1 MLLELKSAL
10 LSRRE
15 VLVALTESS
24 EGRMLDEAMIL
35 LQELSDV
42 PELWVSRLERTNKM
56 LDSLT
61 STFLERVSFEVALTS
76 ERSNTVQKKFNA
88 VGTIMLPLL
97 VTQGLFT
104 MNVKVPGGDVNNLDW
119 FFAVV
124 TVSAAVFIMAFAI
137 FRRFDWL

>member
-1 MLLELKSAL
+1 
-10 LSRRE
+10 
-15 VLVALTESS
+15 
-24 EGRMLDEAMIL
+24 
-35 LQELSDV
+35 
-42 PELWVSRLERTNKM
+42 M

-104 MNVKVPGGDVNNLDW
+104 MNVKVLVPLPARRIWLTFFAKVPGSDVDNLDW
-119 FFAVV
+119 FIAIVS
-124 TVSAAVFIMAFAI
+124 VSAAVFVVAFAV